1 MFTHGSCFAHAF
13 LWHKKCCSSNEFLKP
28 DRMKKTKW
36 LIVLIIAA
44 CSASVSISCKNKKT
58 ESTTQE
64 DKTKD
69 NSVEISSDA
78 TLRSSVNDVV
88 RAYDGVQADVKDGVV
103 TLRGNI
109 KQDELQ
115 TLIMKV
121 QELKPKK
128 VENQLVIKS

>member
-1 MFTHGSCFAHAF
+1 
-13 LWHKKCCSSNEFLKP
+13 
-28 DRMKKTKW
+28 MKKRNW
-36 LIVLIIAA
+36 LFILLIAVFSAA
-44 CSASVSISCKNKKT
+44 VTPSCKSKKT
-58 ESTTQE
+58 EATEENKSNQAP
-64 DKTKD
+64 
-69 NSVEISSDA
+69 VVISSDES
-78 TLRSSVNDVV
+78 LRNNVSDVIKP
-88 RAYDGVQADVKDGVV
+88 YDGVTADVKDGVV

>member
-1 MFTHGSCFAHAF
+1 
-13 LWHKKCCSSNEFLKP
+13 
-28 DRMKKTKW
+28 MKKSNW
-36 LIVLIIAA
+36 ILSLLIAVFSLTAI
-44 CSASVSISCKNKKT
+44 VSCKNKKA

-64 DKTKD
+64 NKSNDNN
-69 NSVEISSDA
+69 NSVEINSDA

-88 RAYDGVQADVKDGVV
+88 KAYNGVEADVKDGVV

-109 KQDELQ
+109 KQDDLQ
-115 TLIMKV
+115 PLIMKV